1 MSAETIY
8 AMSWQSNFGQSVPV
22 LLCGPKMSEKAFDE
36 LCRELMEDAGRLAL
50 RRAKR
55 KKAPLGTGDILE
67 GLISLLRK
75 REFALLP
82 CRCWTLYG
90 AAAFVFRD
98 DADDPSSG
106 PDALQQLVGV
116 ALGREIVAH
125 NEEWVKSA
133 YGQDIGEL
141 EEE

>member
-22 LLCGPKMSEKAFDE
+22 LLCGPKMSEKAFDG

-55 KKAPLGTGDILE
+55 KKTPLGTGDILE

-75 REFALLP
+75 RGFTLRP
-82 CRCWTLYG
+82 CRSWTLYG
-90 AAAFVFRD
+90 ASAFIGD
-98 DADDPSSG
+98 DATDPSSG